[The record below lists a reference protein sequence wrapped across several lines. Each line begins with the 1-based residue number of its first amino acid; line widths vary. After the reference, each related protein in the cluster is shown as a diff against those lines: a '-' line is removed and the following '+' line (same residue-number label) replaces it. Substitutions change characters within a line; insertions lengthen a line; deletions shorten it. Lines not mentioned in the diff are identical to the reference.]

1 MKDKKKTKRQLIT
14 ELEEMRQRI
23 AELKDAGLQ
32 EPLEVSEDKYRAL
45 LEGLND
51 AVFVHPLKKDGYN
64 NFIDVNERACER
76 LRYSRDELLALSPKD
91 ISAPEDARLRRS
103 RDGRKKLLENKREI
117 FRATHL
123 AKNRTRI
130 PVEISS
136 RILLL
141 EGRSV
146 VLSLARDISS
156 RVQTEKEIK
165 FRNKELAALNKI
177 SIKLNESLNM
187 DSVLKSTLAQ
197 IVKVADVDGAESHL
211 LNTDGNLALAMTWNL
226 DQSFV
231 LSSRDI
237 FFLQVKEF
245 QD

>member
-1 MKDKKKTKRQLIT
+1 M
-14 ELEEMRQRI
+14 
-23 AELKDAGLQ
+23 
-32 EPLEVSEDKYRAL
+32 
-45 LEGLND
+45 
-51 AVFVHPLKKDGYN
+51 
-64 NFIDVNERACER
+64 
-76 LRYSRDELLALSPKD
+76 
-91 ISAPEDARLRRS
+91 
-103 RDGRKKLLENKREI
+103 
-117 FRATHL
+117 
-123 AKNRTRI
+123 
-130 PVEISS
+130 
-136 RILLL
+136 
-141 EGRSV
+141 

>member
-1 MKDKKKTKRQLIT
+1 VEFRW
-14 ELEEMRQRI
+14 
-23 AELKDAGLQ
+23 
-32 EPLEVSEDKYRAL
+32 
-45 LEGLND
+45 
-51 AVFVHPLKKDGYN
+51 
-64 NFIDVNERACER
+64 
-76 LRYSRDELLALSPKD
+76 
-91 ISAPEDARLRRS
+91 
-103 RDGRKKLLENKREI
+103 EI